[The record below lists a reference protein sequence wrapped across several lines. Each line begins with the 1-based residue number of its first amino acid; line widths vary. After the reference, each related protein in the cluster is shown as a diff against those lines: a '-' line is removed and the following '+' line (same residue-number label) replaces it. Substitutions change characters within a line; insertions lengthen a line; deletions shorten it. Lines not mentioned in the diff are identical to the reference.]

1 MSMTKVPSSR
11 LKARL
16 GQYLRHVRAGKELV
30 VTDRDVPVARLVPVD
45 PAGYEDA
52 LPVWQLRD
60 PAAPRL
66 GDVKVRGIPYRGT
79 DTTALLREE
88 RRRR

>member
-1 MSMTKVPSSR
+1 MMKVSSSH

-16 GQYLRHVRAGKELV
+16 GRYLRHVRAGKELV
-30 VTDRDVPVARLVPVD
+30 VTDRDVPVARLVPI
-45 PAGYEDA
+45 AASGYEDA

-66 GDVKVRGIPYRGT
+66 GDVEVRAIPYRGT
-79 DTTALLREE
+79 DSTTLLREE
-88 RRRR
+88 RGRR